1 MISRLRLRLKVLRL
15 LLSNLLLLDILEDI
29 IKERLKF
36 WAFLFLQLS
45 KKRRN
50 NELTG
55 NIAIN
60 KILAY

>member
-1 MISRLRLRLKVLRL
+1 MLRL

-36 WAFLFLQLS
+36 WAFLFLQL
-45 KKRRN
+45 KKSRN